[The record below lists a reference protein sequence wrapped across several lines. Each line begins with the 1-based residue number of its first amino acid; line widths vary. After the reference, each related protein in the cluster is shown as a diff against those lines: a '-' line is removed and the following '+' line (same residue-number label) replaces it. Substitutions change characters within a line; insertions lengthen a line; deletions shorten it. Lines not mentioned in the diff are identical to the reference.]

1 MKYELYIARKIVSGK
16 DTNNISKPMVAIA
29 IGGVALGLAVIIIS
43 VAIVTGFQ
51 QEIRNKVIG
60 FGGHIQI
67 SNFDSNNSYESVP
80 VNYNQQLYDNLK
92 NTKGVSSVQS
102 FATKFGII
110 KTDDYFEG
118 AILKGIASNYDW
130 SFFKSKMVEGKPFV
144 VNNNERSKEAV
155 ISKFLSKKLN
165 LKLGQ
170 KMFMYF
176 INKSTRQVMDFH
188 ICGIYETGL
197 EEFDKQFILGDI
209 AQIRRLN
216 SWEPTQIG
224 GYEVLINNFDDL
236 DKEKDVVNE
245 TVGYDYSNPL
255 KVRSI
260 KDTSPQIFDW
270 LNLQNMNVVIIIILM
285 LAVAGINMISALLI
299 IILERTNMIGTLKA
313 LGAGDWSIRK
323 IFLYTAV
330 YLVGFGIIAGN
341 ILAITICQLQIHFKF
356 LKLDQSS
363 YYIPYVPINF
373 SIPAIL
379 LINIGTLIICVSML
393 IIPSIIITRITP
405 VKAIRFN

>member
-1 MKYELYIARKIVSGK
+1 MNYELFIARKIVSGK
-16 DTNNISKPMVAIA
+16 DTNNVSRPMVMIA
-29 IGGVALGLAVIIIS
+29 MGGVALGLAVIIIS

-51 QEIRNKVIG
+51 LEIRNKVIG
-60 FGGHIQI
+60 FGGHLQV
-67 SNFDSNNSYESVP
+67 SNFDSNNSYESIP
-80 VNYNQQLYDNLK
+80 INFNRQLYDNLK
-92 NTKGVSSVQS
+92 KTKGVTQIQS
-102 FATKFGII
+102 YATKFGII

-118 AILKGIASNYDW
+118 AVLKGIASDYDW

-144 VNNNERSKEAV
+144 VNDKERSKEVA
-155 ISKFLSKKLN
+155 ISKYLANKLS

-176 INKSTRQVMDFH
+176 INKSARQVMDFH

-197 EEFDKQFILGDI
+197 EEFDKQFIFGDI

-216 SWEPTQIG
+216 SWEATQIG
-224 GYEVLINNFDDL
+224 GYEVLVTDFDEL
-236 DKEKDVVNE
+236 DKEKTAVNE
-245 TVGYDYSNPL
+245 TIGYDYANPL

-285 LAVAGINMISALLI
+285 LVVAGINMISALLI

-323 IFLYTAV
+323 VFLYTAS
-330 YLVGFGIIAGN
+330 YLVGFGMIAGN

-363 YYIPYVPINF
+363 YYIPYVPVNF
-373 SIPAIL
+373 SIPTL
-379 LINIGTLIICVSML
+379 LLLNIGTLVICISML
-393 IIPSIIITRITP
+393 LIPSIIITRITP